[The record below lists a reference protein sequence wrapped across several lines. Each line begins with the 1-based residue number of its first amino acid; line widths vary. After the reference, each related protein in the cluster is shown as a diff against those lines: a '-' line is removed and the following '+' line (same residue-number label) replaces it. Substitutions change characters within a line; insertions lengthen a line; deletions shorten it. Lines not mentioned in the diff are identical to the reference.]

1 MTRLIEAYQ
10 TSDGT
15 IHLTRSAADK
25 HQKVVLTNAFGALI
39 DSMSLTGQ
47 SIGVKIKMCERL
59 EVFAATDPAGLVNTL
74 QDIINIINHDDA
86 SDE

>member
-25 HQKVVLTNAFGALI
+25 HQQVVLTNAFGELI
-39 DSMSLTGQ
+39 DNLYSSDMGMAARLR
-47 SIGVKIKMCERL
+47 MCERL
-59 EVFAATDPAGLVNTL
+59 EILNFTNPGYLVNIL
-74 QDIINIINHDDA
+74 QDIINIIHHDD
-86 SDE
+86 DGEE